1 MESVNTTLPLLWFGL
16 VALFLT
22 LYLITDGFDLGVGI
36 LTLTAANEARRGII
50 INTLSTV
57 WDANETWLVCT
68 GGLLYGAFPLAYATI
83 VNALYI
89 PITMMVVGFIFR
101 AVAFEFREHSLDKTF
116 WNIGFG
122 GGSLLVAFSQGL
134 VLGGVIAGIKVDAA
148 GNFIGGTWDWLN
160 LPSILVALTV
170 VQGYIL
176 IGSTYLIAKTEGEL
190 KRYHYITAKFSAI
203 TTFIGAM
210 ALTIATPMFYEQV
223 KERLFHQPEV
233 VIFAAIPVLATVTV
247 GLLMNSINQR
257 QEIMPFV
264 WTIVVFLIT
273 ILALAFVVF
282 PYIIPFQITIYQAS
296 SSLSSQAFMI
306 AFIGFFVPILLFYN
320 IYLYRVFKGKV
331 VSPHYGE

>member
-1 MESVNTTLPLLWFGL
+1 MEAVNTTLPLLWFGL

-36 LTLTAANEARRGII
+36 LTLTAANEGRRGIM

-89 PITMMVVGFIFR
+89 PITLMVIGFIFR

-122 GGSLLVAFSQGL
+122 GGSLLVALSQGL
-134 VLGGVIAGIKVDAA
+134 ILGGVIAGIKVDAA
-148 GNFIGGTWDWLN
+148 GNFIGGTWDWFN

-170 VQGYIL
+170 VQGYVL
-176 IGSTYLIAKTEGEL
+176 IGSTYLITKTEGEL

-203 TTFIGAM
+203 TTFFGALV
-210 ALTIATPMFYEQV
+210 LTIATPMFYEQV
-223 KERLFHQPEV
+223 RARLFHQPEV
-233 VIFAAIPVLATVTV
+233 FIFAAIPALATGAV
-247 GLLMNSINQR
+247 GLLMESINRR
-257 QEIMPFV
+257 QEKMPFI
-264 WTIVVFLIT
+264 WTIVIFLIT
-273 ILALAFVVF
+273 ILSLAFVVF
-282 PYIIPFQITIYQAS
+282 PYIIPFSVTIYQAS
-296 SSLSSQAFMI
+296 SSLSAQAFMI

-320 IYLYRVFKGKV
+320 VYLYRVFQGKV
-331 VSPHYGE
+331 ISPHYGE